1 MSFNRLASNALW
13 NLTGQVAPL
22 VIALVALPPLIRA
35 LGIDRYGFLSLAWV
49 LVGYAGL
56 FDLGISR
63 AMTRLIAQRVAEQD
77 IVGARHVGGVATTFM
92 LLFGI
97 LSGTAL
103 AAFAGTIVDGW
114 LKVPPALREE
124 AINAI
129 WLLGASMPV
138 VLLTSAYRGYIE
150 AHQAFKALNLVRIV
164 MGLFTYVGPLLAAW
178 VSPRLE
184 VTVGAV
190 IAMRVIAAWAHAR
203 LADRQCGFRYR
214 FLLPDRVTA
223 RQLFILGGWMSVSNV
238 LGPAMSYLDRFILG
252 GLVAVEMVAYYATPY
267 DLISRTMVLPFA
279 LMGVLF
285 PMIAGLGGDARR
297 VRETYDATI
306 RMLFV
311 AMFPVVFIAI
321 TLGGPFLRLW
331 LGTDF
336 AREGTVV
343 LQVLSIGVLANAM
356 AQAPANLIQARGQPR
371 WMAIVHL
378 LELPFFLLA
387 IWYFTKRFGIAGT
400 ALAWSL
406 RTIIDCAIL
415 FAMAGVKVSGS
426 DIATGRSLLAL
437 TLAGVLCGAGYMA
450 RSTSESLI
458 ACTLGLAVFAV
469 FAWLVILTN
478 ADKSRLLRFAGSRR
492 SASH

>member
-13 NLTGQVAPL
+13 NLTGQIAPL

-63 AMTRLIAQRVAEQD
+63 AMTRLVAQRVAEQD
-77 IVGARHVGGVATTFM
+77 SAGARHVGRVATTFM
-92 LLFGI
+92 LLFGA
-97 LSGTAL
+97 LSGAVL
-103 AAFAGTIVDGW
+103 AAFAGSIVDGW
-114 LKVPPALREE
+114 LKVPQALHAE

-138 VLLTSAYRGYIE
+138 VLLTSGYRGYIE

-164 MGLFTYVGPLLAAW
+164 MGVFTYVGPLLAAW

-184 VTVGAV
+184 LTIGAV

-203 LADRQCGFRYR
+203 LADRQCGFLYR
-214 FLLPDRVTA
+214 FSVPDRATA
-223 RQLFILGGWMSVSNV
+223 RHLFALGGWMSVSNV
-238 LGPAMSYLDRFILG
+238 VGPVMSYMDRFILG
-252 GLVAVEMVAYYATPY
+252 GLVAVEMVAYYATSY

-285 PMIAGLGGDARR
+285 PMIAGLGDDARR

-321 TLGGPFLRLW
+321 TLGGPFLHVW
-331 LGTDF
+331 LGADF

-343 LQVLSIGVLANAM
+343 LQLLSIGVLANTM
-356 AQAPANLIQARGQPR
+356 AQAPANLIQARGQPK
-371 WMAIVHL
+371 WMAIVHV

-387 IWYFTKRFGIAGT
+387 IWYLTGRFGIAGT
-400 ALAWSL
+400 ALAWSS

-415 FAMAGVKVSGS
+415 FALAGGRVSGS
-426 DIATGRSLLAL
+426 DIAAGRSML
-437 TLAGVLCGAGYMA
+437 TLAFAGALCAAGYLA
-450 RSTSESLI
+450 RSTVESTI
-458 ACTLGLAVFAV
+458 VCALGLAGFAM

-478 ADKSRLLRFAGSRR
+478 ADKARLLRFANSKR
-492 SASH
+492 STSH